1 MKRRSAVPCPEH
13 WFGRSALI
21 VGLAIVAAIA
31 RDMEGDKKNQAR
43 IVNAMKPGACMAHS
57 MCSRLISG
65 IFCSCDDG
73 DSRLRVS
80 VLGWEH
86 QVWLQMSKF
95 GHFGLEIRHVG

>member
-1 MKRRSAVPCPEH
+1 
-13 WFGRSALI
+13 
-21 VGLAIVAAIA
+21 
-31 RDMEGDKKNQAR
+31 
-43 IVNAMKPGACMAHS
+43 MAHS